1 LVTIELKYRKEASAE
16 ELAGLVQQALGQ
28 IVEKRYDAEPLPEL
42 AQGRVRWGIACSG
55 KRVAVAVQWVA

>member
-1 LVTIELKYRKEASAE
+1 ME